1 MKLDFN
7 NIELKILKNFNGGE
21 KELQAN
27 MYIDDTNKIFRGKL
41 IPGASIGMHTHEVN
55 EEVIYI
61 LQGNAKFLYDDTVE
75 YVKAGECHYCPKGH
89 SHSFINETDED
100 IIFFAVVP
108 MVK

>member
-27 MYIDDTNKIFRGKL
+27 MYVDDANKIFRGKL

>member
-7 NIELKILKNFNGGE
+7 NIELKVLKNFNGGE

-27 MYIDDTNKIFRGKL
+27 MYVDDTNKIFRGKL

>member
-1 MKLDFN
+1 MKFN
-7 NIELKILKNFNGGE
+7 FDELELKVMKNFNGGE

-27 MYIDDTNKIFRGKL
+27 MYIDETNKIFRGRL
-41 IPGASIGMHTHEVN
+41 IPGASIGYHKHEMN

-61 LQGNAKFLYDDTVE
+61 IEGNAKFLFDDTVE
-75 YVKAGECHYCPKGH
+75 YVKAGECHFCPKGH

-108 MVK
+108 TVI

>member
-21 KELQAN
+21 KEVQAN

>member
-1 MKLDFN
+1 MKLNFDEL
-7 NIELKILKNFNGGE
+7 ELKVMKNFNGGE

-27 MYIDDTNKIFRGKL
+27 MYIDETNKIFRGRL
-41 IPGASIGMHTHEVN
+41 IPGASIGYHKHEMN

-61 LQGNAKFLYDDTVE
+61 IKGNAKFLFDDTVE
-75 YVKAGECHYCPKGH
+75 YVKAGECHFCPKGH

-108 MVK
+108 TVI

>member
-1 MKLDFN
+1 MKLDFEK
-7 NIELKILKNFNGGE
+7 IELKVMKNFNGGE

-27 MYIDDTNKIFRGKL
+27 MFVDETNKIFKGRL
-41 IPGASIGMHTHEVN
+41 IPGASIGYHKHEMN

-61 LQGNAKFLYDDTVE
+61 LKGKAKFLYDDTVE
-75 YVKAGECHYCPKGH
+75 YVNEGESHYCPKGH

-108 MVK
+108 NV

>member
-1 MKLDFN
+1 MKLNFDEL
-7 NIELKILKNFNGGE
+7 ELKVMKNFNGGE

-27 MYIDDTNKIFRGKL
+27 MYIDDKNKIFKGKL
-41 IPGASIGMHTHEVN
+41 IPGASIGMHKHEMN

-61 LQGNAKFLYDDTVE
+61 LKGNAKFLYDDAVE
-75 YVKAGECHYCPKGH
+75 YVKAGECHFCSKGH

-108 MVK
+108 MVN

>member
-27 MYIDDTNKIFRGKL
+27 MYVDDTNKIFRGKL